1 MEEIRRSIR
10 DRIACSYSPNCGG
23 TVVDNGD
30 LLAQCLQILLRDTQ
44 SGQQNISSNGN
55 HLLQDVLLATQLLN
69 LVEQLQGAFYCV
81 G

>member
-1 MEEIRRSIR
+1 M
-10 DRIACSYSPNCGG
+10 
-23 TVVDNGD
+23 VDNGD

-44 SGQQNISSNGN
+44 SGQQNISSNGD